1 MSTESHQDNKEL
13 PHGIIYFSWGG
24 QQRRVLAIKARRPV
38 LNLGIILH
46 GGLLP
51 LASSEVYECQSPGN
65 SSELPGYLDSSLPAR
80 NATNVHIQRLRP
92 LALFSDPPRQRY
104 SARDLPVTEPDTR
117 ACASARSSSVC

>member
-51 LASSEVYECQSPGN
+51 LASSEVYECQSPGD
-65 SSELPGYLDSSLPAR
+65 SSELPGYLDSSPPAR
-80 NATNVHIQRLRP
+80 DTTTTVHLQLLRP
-92 LALFSDPPRQRY
+92 FKRKRSFSLFFQPP
-104 SARDLPVTEPDTR
+104 STTS
-117 ACASARSSSVC
+117 CRS